1 MSSDFQQ
8 QGASGIDRAYE
19 VVWRMA
25 NAGGCAWHE
34 VQTHKSL
41 TKYLIE
47 ETYELVDAIEQ
58 SEQQSEQH
66 EDVPIEL
73 GDVLYQVLFHSAIA
87 ERDGEGYSL
96 DSVAEALAE
105 KLIARHPHVFSDR
118 GHMSVEELNAEWEHL
133 KEEAAGNERG
143 TRGALDGIPTSLPPL
158 ARAAKVV
165 ERLKRA
171 RLYEPSGEKL
181 DERQLGD
188 ALLHLVERA
197 NAHGLDPDRALRVAT
212 ERLASTSME
221 E

>member
-1 MSSDFQQ
+1 MRSDFQRQ
-8 QGASGIDRAYE
+8 DVRAIDRAYE

-34 VQTHKSL
+34 VQTHESL

-58 SEQQSEQH
+58 AQQGEH
-66 EDVPIEL
+66 DEDVPIEL
-73 GDVLYQVLFHSAIA
+73 GDVLYQVLFHAVIA

-133 KEEAAGNERG
+133 KEEAAGSERG

-171 RLYEPSGEKL
+171 RLHEPSGEKF
-181 DERQLGD
+181 DEQQLGD
-188 ALLHLVERA
+188 ALLRLVERA

>member
-1 MSSDFQQ
+1 MENIQRNLT
-8 QGASGIDRAYE
+8 GVARAHA
-19 VVWRMA
+19 VVSRMA

-34 VQTHKSL
+34 AQTHESL

-47 ETYELVDAIEQ
+47 ETYELVEAIESGAQ
-58 SEQQSEQH
+58 P

-73 GDVLYQVLFHSAIA
+73 GDVLYQVLFHAVIA
-87 ERDGEGYSL
+87 ERDNEGYTL

-105 KLIARHPHVFSDR
+105 KLILRHPHVFSDR
-118 GHMSVEELNAEWEHL
+118 GYMSVDELNAEWEHL
-133 KEEAAGNERG
+133 KEAAAGNERG
-143 TRGALDGIPTSLPPL
+143 SRGALEGVPPNLPAL

-171 RLYEPSGEKL
+171 HLLEPEGEIL
-181 DERQLGD
+181 DERELGE
-188 ALLHLVERA
+188 ALLSLVERA

-212 ERLASTSME
+212 ARLAHTSME